1 MTASAAAPADPGD
14 RTTRERA
21 RRAVYEL
28 ADAPEPGDGSRYPP
42 GRALSL
48 ADGHPG
54 LALLFAE
61 LSHTAPPDRRERYR
75 AAAHAHLA
83 AAAAQVHTAPTD
95 GLFQGPP
102 ALAFAAHAARHA
114 PDDYARLLHRLD
126 DFLARRVHTLLTD
139 ENARLDA
146 GRPGTRIAA
155 YDVVSGATGLGRLLL
170 ARHPSAPHGPE
181 AGLRATVRYLIRL
194 SGPVRAHGRTVP
206 GWWTPDGP
214 SIRPEPALPRGHLN
228 FGLAHGIAGPLALL
242 ALTRRAGL
250 TEPGHD
256 AAVTTFAEALAHQR
270 RADGQWAGV
279 VPFDDYADGRDA
291 DGRYPDHPH
300 PDDGPASP
308 RPVAARTAWCY
319 GTPGAACA
327 LHLAAEAL
335 GRPDWSRTAVADL
348 TTALEAPRGVTDA
361 GLCHGWAGLLHL
373 TAHLA
378 RCSGDPHL
386 TARAAELAGRLLD
399 ALALSPQPRSVAHRT
414 GLLDGAA
421 GIALALHSWAA
432 DAPPATAW
440 DAALLIR

>member
-21 RRAVYEL
+21 RQAVYEL
-28 ADAPEPGDGSRYPP
+28 ADAPDLGAGSRYPP

-61 LSHTAPPDRRERYR
+61 LSRTAPPDRRERYR

-83 AAAAQVHTAPTD
+83 AAAAQVRTAPTD

-126 DFLARRVHTLLTD
+126 DLLARRVRTLLAD

-155 YDVVSGATGLGRLLL
+155 YDAVSGATGLGRLLL
-170 ARHPSAPHGPE
+170 ARHHGHPSARQGPE

-214 SIRPEPALPRGHLN
+214 SMRPEPALPRGHLN

-256 AAVTTFAEALAHQR
+256 AALTAFAEALAHQR
-270 RADGQWAGV
+270 RADGQWTGV
-279 VPFDDYADGRDA
+279 VPFDG
-291 DGRYPDHPH
+291 HP
-300 PDDGPASP
+300 DGPADP
-308 RPVAARTAWCY
+308 RPAAARTAWCY

-335 GRPDWSRTAVADL
+335 GRPDWSRTAVAAL
-348 TTALEAPRGVTDA
+348 TAALEAPRGVTDV

-378 RCSGDPHL
+378 RSSGDPHL
-386 TARAAELAGRLLD
+386 TARAAESAGRLLD
-399 ALALSPQPRSVAHRT
+399 ALAHAARSRSVARRT
-414 GLLDGAA
+414 GLLDGTA